1 MAGAGVDGE
10 VGVVMVIVA
19 GVMRVEKGDV
29 VVIVV
34 AVVCTCQGIVVHGLT
49 QYWVIMIVVS
59 HDYIVVDCDKREL
72 SQ

>member
-10 VGVVMVIVA
+10 VGVVVVIVA

-49 QYWVIMIVVS
+49 QY
-59 HDYIVVDCDKREL
+59 
-72 SQ
+72 